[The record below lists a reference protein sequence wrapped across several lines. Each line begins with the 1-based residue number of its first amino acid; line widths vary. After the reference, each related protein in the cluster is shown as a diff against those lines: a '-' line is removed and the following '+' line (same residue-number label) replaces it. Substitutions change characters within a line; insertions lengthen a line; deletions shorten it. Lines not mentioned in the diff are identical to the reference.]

1 MKIRLL
7 LVATSVGLAA
17 WCLQPPTVFSH
28 ETVKTTVTFERDISR
43 ILSRKCLSCH
53 AERTIAFPLTT
64 YEETRVW
71 ARAIEEESLS
81 RHMPPWRAAP
91 GYGFFTNDGGLSTR
105 ELQTLVA
112 WIEGNGPKNAEQRI
126 IANIDQLR
134 TDDKDR
140 LRLPQARWELGPP
153 AWIGELRASAV
164 EPGLGDHVRTTVL
177 NTGFRGPTWV
187 RSIEVKPADR
197 RIVRAMS
204 LTVEGTGQWLG
215 SWTPWHGTVQLPE
228 GTAFRL
234 PAGARIA
241 VEAHYRSARE
251 PVEDRTQL
259 GLHFAAAPA
268 RCVSDLRLR
277 AAAGGDGRL
286 RAAAVLSEDTR
297 VLALRPEAG
306 NGIHTF
312 EVRARTPDGAT
323 RILLL
328 VKDVLREWPTPYI
341 LTAPVSL
348 PRGTTLAATAYFT
361 ASGAGSAVPT
371 FEVTVSLD
379 EERGCGSITG

>member
-1 MKIRLL
+1 VKTRLL

-17 WCLQPPTVFSH
+17 WCLQPPPVFSH

-91 GYGFFTNDGGLSTR
+91 GYGLFTNDGGLSAR
-105 ELQTLVA
+105 ELQLLVA

-197 RIVRAMS
+197 RIVRAIS

-215 SWTPWHGTVQLPE
+215 SWTPWHGTVQLPAR
-228 GTAFRL
+228 TAIGL
-234 PAGARIA
+234 PAGARIV
-241 VEAHYRSARE
+241 VESHYRSARE
-251 PVEDRTQL
+251 RVIDRSQVGLYFTDAPV
-259 GLHFAAAPA
+259 
-268 RCVSDLRLR
+268 RCVSDLRLHASGDGHGRVR
-277 AAAGGDGRL
+277 AA
-286 RAAAVLSEDTR
+286 S
-297 VLALRPEAG
+297 VLAEETRILAFKPDVG

-312 EVRARTPDGAT
+312 DVRARTPDGAT
-323 RILLL
+323 HILLF

-341 LTAPVSL
+341 LATPISL
-348 PRGTTLAATAYFT
+348 PAGTSLVATAYFE
-361 ASGAGSAVPT
+361 ASAPSAAAPP
-371 FEVTVSLD
+371 FDVTISRD
-379 EERGCGSITG
+379 AATGCASPIR